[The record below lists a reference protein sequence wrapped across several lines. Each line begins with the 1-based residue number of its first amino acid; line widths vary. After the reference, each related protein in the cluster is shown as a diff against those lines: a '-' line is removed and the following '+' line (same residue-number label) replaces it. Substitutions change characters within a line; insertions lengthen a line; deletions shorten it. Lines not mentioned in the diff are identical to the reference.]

1 VVTLVPAPD
10 GSPNTESFSHG
21 TCSITVSRPNISV
34 CEIRVLVAD
43 DHKQMLEYVSGLLS
57 ADCEV
62 VGAVNDGQAA
72 LDAALKL
79 RPDVVVLDISMPV
92 LNGIQAAKR
101 LLEVQPDAKI
111 VFLTVDKDP
120 DTCRAALATG
130 ALGYVLK
137 PRLGTD
143 LIAAIKEAKLG
154 RRFVSQGCE

>member
-1 VVTLVPAPD
+1 M
-10 GSPNTESFSHG
+10 
-21 TCSITVSRPNISV
+21 

>member
-1 VVTLVPAPD
+1 VTK
-10 GSPNTESFSHG
+10 
-21 TCSITVSRPNISV
+21 PNIAVS
-34 CEIRVLVAD
+34 EIRVLVAD

-57 ADCEV
+57 VDCDV
-62 VGAVNDGQAA
+62 VAAVKDGQAA

-101 LLEVQPDAKI
+101 LLEAQPDAKI
-111 VFLTVDKDP
+111 VFLTVDNDP

-143 LIAAIKEAKLG
+143 LMPAIKEAKLG
-154 RRFVSQGCE
+154 HRFVSQGCE